1 MDEIRIQRVIFLRHG
16 VARHNIRDPVTGET
30 PDIYNPEFF
39 DADLVE
45 QGTAQVRSVKRRL
58 TNSGILTNIELVLI
72 SPLTR
77 CLQTAQLIFD
87 YFVPPSLSS
96 SSMPPPPMV
105 CLQDVR
111 EAYGMH
117 YPDKRRDKSMLRTQF
132 PSVHFDVDTTMTE
145 KDEKWSINSRVT
157 VGCVVKRI
165 HNVLE
170 WIVQRHEAT
179 IFVVTHG
186 VWIECLLNAYV
197 PVILKDG
204 SRVNNC
210 DCYAA
215 DIVSGKD
222 GGGTYTFVRMQ
233 NVVKI

>member
-87 YFVPPSLSS
+87 YFDN
-96 SSMPPPPMV
+96 M
-105 CLQDVR
+105 R
-111 EAYGMH
+111 
-117 YPDKRRDKSMLRTQF
+117 MLYF
-132 PSVHFDVDTTMTE
+132 F
-145 KDEKWSINSRVT
+145 
-157 VGCVVKRI
+157 
-165 HNVLE
+165 
-170 WIVQRHEAT
+170 
-179 IFVVTHG
+179 
-186 VWIECLLNAYV
+186 
-197 PVILKDG
+197 
-204 SRVNNC
+204 
-210 DCYAA
+210 
-215 DIVSGKD
+215 
-222 GGGTYTFVRMQ
+222 
-233 NVVKI
+233 